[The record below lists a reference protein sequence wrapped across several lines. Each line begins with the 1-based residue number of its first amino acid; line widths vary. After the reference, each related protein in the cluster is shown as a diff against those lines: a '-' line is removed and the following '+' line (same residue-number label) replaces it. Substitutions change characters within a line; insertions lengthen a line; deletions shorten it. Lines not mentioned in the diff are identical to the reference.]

1 VIERCQSHDTHVE
14 FIAFLE
20 TIDRQTPRRQ
30 DLHLI
35 LDNYGTH
42 KHPTVKAWL
51 AEHPR
56 FHFHFTPTGAS
67 WLNLVERFFAEI
79 TRKRLR
85 RGDLPQRPRA
95 YCRHPCV
102 RP

>member
-1 VIERCQSHDTHVE
+1 MIERCQSHDTHVE

-42 KHPTVKAWL
+42 KHPTVDHAQ
-51 AEHPR
+51 APA
-56 FHFHFTPTGAS
+56 P
-67 WLNLVERFFAEI
+67 
-79 TRKRLR
+79 
-85 RGDLPQRPRA
+85 GDLPQRPRA